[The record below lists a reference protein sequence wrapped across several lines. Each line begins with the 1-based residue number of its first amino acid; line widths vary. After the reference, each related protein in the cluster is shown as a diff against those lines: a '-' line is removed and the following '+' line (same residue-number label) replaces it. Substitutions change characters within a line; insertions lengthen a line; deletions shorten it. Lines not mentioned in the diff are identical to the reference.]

1 MPFEQA
7 PRMGRAVCG
16 SRLPWAAHCE
26 DQAFVGAEM
35 RLSRAAYTWSR
46 ACRVGLAICV
56 GGGRGRANN
65 GRARD
70 EMRRSVRYPWGLEKF
85 VRFVCKEYMLC
96 NKELIKAPSTGRRG
110 QTVPVI
116 PN

>member
-56 GGGRGRANN
+56 GGRGGAPITV
-65 GRARD
+65 ARETRCD
-70 EMRRSVRYPWGLEKF
+70 VALDTHGVWKNSLGLFAKNTCCAL
-85 VRFVCKEYMLC
+85 R
-96 NKELIKAPSTGRRG
+96 N
-110 QTVPVI
+110 
-116 PN
+116 